1 MNPMISRLANLVTCL
16 SLLGLLLGSA
26 ATTAGADDEQGFVPI
41 FDGKTLDGWDGNP
54 DFWRVEEGAITG
66 QTTKEKPTK
75 GNTFIVWRKGTPGNF
90 ELRLEYR
97 MFGGNSG
104 IQYRSFEKPKEWGKW
119 VIGGYQADFEA
130 GNRYSGI
137 LYGER
142 FRGILADRGQKTVI
156 GENHRPKV
164 VEKFGDSGE
173 LQKYVKK
180 EEWNDYRIVA
190 QGFHFTHTINGQK
203 MSECIDEDKE
213 VRREDGLVA
222 LQLHAGPPM
231 KVQFRNIRIKK
242 LAAESGKKVQRMKD
256 AREKKI
262 ALIAGRQ
269 SHGYGGHEH
278 KAGCMLLAKYLGQLP
293 GVECKVYTGGW
304 PKDPKVLE
312 DVDAIVLFSD
322 GGGGN
327 PIIPHLEEVAPLM
340 KKGVGLACLHYA
352 VEVPKGKAG
361 EALLAWTGGYFEPFW
376 SVNPH
381 WKGEFKKFPEHPV
394 TRGVKPFAID
404 DEWYYHMRFPE
415 GMKNVTPV
423 LTAIPPDSTRERP
436 DGPHSGNP
444 TVRARK
450 GMPEH
455 LGWVIERPDG
465 GRGFGFTGGHWQ
477 WNWACDSFRT
487 LVLNGIAWIAKIEIP
502 AGGIPSKTPTWEEL
516 EANQDYK
523 QPGNF
528 NKEHWQKL
536 IEEWNK

>member
-1 MNPMISRLANLVTCL
+1 
-16 SLLGLLLGSA
+16 
-26 ATTAGADDEQGFVPI
+26 
-41 FDGKTLDGWDGNP
+41 
-54 DFWRVEEGAITG
+54 
-66 QTTKEKPTK
+66 
-75 GNTFIVWRKGTPGNF
+75 
-90 ELRLEYR
+90 
-97 MFGGNSG
+97 
-104 IQYRSFEKPKEWGKW
+104 
-119 VIGGYQADFEA
+119 
-130 GNRYSGI
+130 
-137 LYGER
+137 
-142 FRGILADRGQKTVI
+142 
-156 GENHRPKV
+156 
-164 VEKFGDSGE
+164 
-173 LQKYVKK
+173 
-180 EEWNDYRIVA
+180 EWNDYRIVA